1 MPETATQQAYNDL
14 LQSIE
19 SGGLRYAQILLNSLK
34 AGEIAHLIESLP
46 PKEGQIIWDLVE
58 HDLEGE
64 VLVEVGDEVQH
75 RLISDMKPEDLAAFT
90 DNLDTDDL
98 ADFIQSLPS
107 KLTDQVINSLDAQQ
121 RKRVE
126 SVLSYPEDSA
136 GGLMNTDTIT
146 IRSQVTLDVVLR
158 YLRRRGE
165 LPDQTDSLIVVDGHD
180 NYVGTLPLSTLL
192 TSQPDV
198 SVYEI
203 MNTQV
208 EPIPADTSDTAV
220 AKIFETQDLISA
232 PVIDEHNKLL
242 GRITIDDV
250 VDVIRDDAE
259 HSMMG
264 MAGLTEETDLF
275 AKALPSAKRRAVWLG
290 INLLTAFM
298 ASWVVGQFEATIA
311 QVVAVAVLMN
321 IVASMGGIAG
331 TQTLTLVIRGMA
343 LEQVT
348 TQNIRYLFTKE
359 IFVGLIN
366 GILWAIVV
374 ALIAALWFQNLQ
386 MGYVIAAAIT
396 INLFF
401 AAFSGVAIP
410 LILRRLN
417 IDPAIAGSVILT
429 TVTDIIG
436 LLTFLG
442 LASLFLL

>member
-19 SGGLRYAQILLNSLK
+19 SGGLRYAQALLNSLK

-46 PKEGQIIWDLVE
+46 PNEGQIIWGLLDQELQ
-58 HDLEGE
+58 GE

-75 RLISDMKPEDLAAFT
+75 RLISDMKPEDLAAAT

-98 ADFIQSLPS
+98 ADFLQSLPNQ
-107 KLTDQVINSLDAQQ
+107 LTDQVLNSLDTQQ
-121 RKRVE
+121 RKRLEKVF
-126 SVLSYPEDSA
+126 SFPEDSA

-158 YLRRRGE
+158 YLRRRGK
-165 LPDQTDSLIVVDGHD
+165 LPSQTDSLIVVDGHD
-180 NYVGTLPLSTLL
+180 NYLGILPLTTLL
-192 TSQPDV
+192 TSLPDV
-198 SVYEI
+198 GVYEVMDAQI
-203 MNTQV
+203 
-208 EPIPADTSDTAV
+208 EAIPADTSDTAV

-232 PVIDEHNKLL
+232 PVIDENNKLL

-275 AKALPSAKRRAVWLG
+275 AKAIPSAKRRAVWLG

-298 ASWVVGQFEATIA
+298 ASWVVDQFEATIA
-311 QVVAVAVLMN
+311 QIVTVAVLMN

-348 TQNIRYLFTKE
+348 QQNIRYLFRKE

-429 TVTDIIG
+429 TVTDIVG
-436 LLTFLG
+436 LLSFLG
-442 LASLFLL
+442 LASIFLL

>member
-1 MPETATQQAYNDL
+1 MPETPTQQTYKDL

-19 SGGLRYAQILLNSLK
+19 SGSLRYAKAMLNSLK

-46 PKEGQIIWDLVE
+46 PEKGKIIYDLIE
-58 HDLEGE
+58 QELEGE
-64 VLVEVGDEVQH
+64 VLVEVGDEVQR
-75 RLISDMKPEDLAAFT
+75 RLISDKKPEDLAAVT

-98 ADFIQSLPS
+98 ADFLQSLPNQ
-107 KLTDQVINSLDAQQ
+107 LTDQVLNSLDKQQ
-121 RKRVE
+121 RKRLE
-126 SVLSYPEDSA
+126 KVLSYPEDSA

-146 IRSQVTLDVVLR
+146 IRAQVTLDVVLR
-158 YLRRRGE
+158 YLRRRKE
-165 LPDQTDSLIVVDGHD
+165 LPAQTDSLIVVDGHD
-180 NYVGTLPLSTLL
+180 NYLGTLPLTTLL
-192 TSQPDV
+192 TSSSEV
-198 SVYEI
+198 SVYEV
-203 MNTQV
+203 MDTQV
-208 EPIPADTSDTAV
+208 EAIEANTSATAV

-232 PVIDEHNKLL
+232 PVVNENNKLL

-250 VDVIRDDAE
+250 VDVIRDEAE
-259 HSMMG
+259 HSVMG

-290 INLLTAFM
+290 INLITAFM
-298 ASWVVGQFEATIA
+298 ASWVVDQFEATIA
-311 QVVAVAVLMN
+311 QIVTVAVLMN

-348 TQNIRYLFTKE
+348 NQNIRYLFTKE
-359 IFVGLIN
+359 ILVGLIN
-366 GILWAIVV
+366 GILWALVV
-374 ALIAALWFQNLQ
+374 ALVAALWFQNLQ

-429 TVTDIIG
+429 TVTDIVG

>member
-19 SGGLRYAQILLNSLK
+19 SGGFSNAQSLLNSLK

-46 PKEGQIIWDLVE
+46 PKQGKLIWDLLDHE
-58 HDLEGE
+58 LEGE

-75 RLISDMKPEDLAAFT
+75 RLICDMDPEDLAAVT

-98 ADFIQSLPS
+98 ADFLQSLPN
-107 KLTDQVINSLDAQQ
+107 KLTDQVFNSLDAQQ
-121 RKRVE
+121 RKRLEKVI
-126 SVLSYPEDSA
+126 SFPEDSA

-180 NYVGTLPLSTLL
+180 NYLGILSLSTLL
-192 TSQPDV
+192 TSLPEV
-198 SVYEI
+198 SVYEV
-203 MNTQV
+203 MDSQV
-208 EPIPADTSDTAV
+208 EAITADTSDTAV

-232 PVIDEHNKLL
+232 PVVDENNKLL

-298 ASWVVGQFEATIA
+298 ASMVVDQFEATIA
-311 QVVAVAVLMN
+311 QVVTVAVLMN
-321 IVASMGGIAG
+321 VVASMGGIAG
-331 TQTLTLVIRGMA
+331 MQTLTIVIRGMA

-348 TQNIRYLFTKE
+348 DKNIRYLFNKE
-359 IFVGLIN
+359 ILVGLIN
-366 GILWAIVV
+366 GFLWAIVV
-374 ALIAALWFQNLQ
+374 ALIAGLWFQNIQ
-386 MGYVIAAAIT
+386 IGYIIAAALT

-410 LILRRLN
+410 LVLRRMN

-429 TVTDIIG
+429 TVTDIVG
-436 LLTFLG
+436 LLSFLG
-442 LASLFLL
+442 LASIFLL

>member
-19 SGGLRYAQILLNSLK
+19 SGGLRYAQVLLNSLK

-126 SVLSYPEDSA
+126 TVLSYPEDSA

-180 NYVGTLPLSTLL
+180 NYAGTLPLSTLL

-198 SVYEI
+198 SVYEV

-232 PVIDEHNKLL
+232 PVIDENNKLL

-359 IFVGLIN
+359 IFVGVIN

>member
-1 MPETATQQAYNDL
+1 MPETATQQAYDEL

-19 SGGLRYAQILLNSLK
+19 SGGLRYAQTLLNSLK
-34 AGEIAHLIESLP
+34 AGEVAHLIESLP
-46 PKEGQIIWDLVE
+46 PKQGKVIWDMLDRE
-58 HDLEGE
+58 LEGE

-75 RLISDMKPEDLAAFT
+75 RLISDMKPEDLAAVT

-98 ADFIQSLPS
+98 ADFIQSLPN
-107 KLTDQVINSLDAQQ
+107 KLTDQVINSLDTQQ

-126 SVLSYPEDSA
+126 AALSYAEDSA

-180 NYVGTLPLSTLL
+180 NYLGILPLSTLL
-192 TSQPDV
+192 TSLPDV
-198 SVYEI
+198 SVYEV
-203 MNTQV
+203 MNSQV
-208 EPIPADTSDTAV
+208 EAIPAKTSDTAV

-232 PVIDEHNKLL
+232 PVVDEHNKLL

-275 AKALPSAKRRAVWLG
+275 AKAIPSAKRRAIWLG

-298 ASWVVGQFEATIA
+298 ASWVVDQFEATIA

-348 TQNIRYLFTKE
+348 SKNIRYLFSKE
-359 IFVGLIN
+359 ILVGLIN
-366 GILWAIVV
+366 GILWAVVV
-374 ALIAALWFQNLQ
+374 ALIAALWFQNIQ

-410 LILRRLN
+410 LILRRLK

-436 LLTFLG
+436 LLSFLG
-442 LASLFLL
+442 LASLFLI

>member
-1 MPETATQQAYNDL
+1 MPETATQQAYKDL

-19 SGGLRYAQILLNSLK
+19 SGSLRYAQAMLNSLK

-46 PKEGQIIWDLVE
+46 PEKGKIIYDLVDHE
-58 HDLEGE
+58 LEGE
-64 VLVEVGDEVQH
+64 VLVEVGDEVQG
-75 RLISDMKPEDLAAFT
+75 RLISDKKPEDLAAVT

-98 ADFIQSLPS
+98 ADFLQSLPNQ
-107 KLTDQVINSLDAQQ
+107 LTDQVLNSLDKQQ
-121 RKRVE
+121 RKRLE
-126 SVLSYPEDSA
+126 KVLSYHEDSA
-136 GGLMNTDTIT
+136 GGLMNTDAIT
-146 IRSQVTLDVVLR
+146 IRAQVTLDVVLR
-158 YLRRRGE
+158 YLRRRKE
-165 LPDQTDSLIVVDGHD
+165 LPSQTDSLIVVDGHD
-180 NYVGTLPLSTLL
+180 NYLGTLPLTTLL
-192 TSQPDV
+192 TSSSEV
-198 SVYEI
+198 SVYEV
-203 MNTQV
+203 MNSQV
-208 EPIPADTSDTAV
+208 EAIEASTPANIV

-232 PVIDEHNKLL
+232 PVVDENNKLL

-250 VDVIRDDAE
+250 VDVIRDEAE
-259 HSMMG
+259 HSVMG

-298 ASWVVGQFEATIA
+298 ASWVVDQFEATIA
-311 QVVAVAVLMN
+311 QIVTVAVLMN

-348 TQNIRYLFTKE
+348 NQNIRYLFTKE

-366 GILWAIVV
+366 GVLWALVV
-374 ALIAALWFQNLQ
+374 AIIAALWFQNLQ
-386 MGYVIAAAIT
+386 MGYVIAAAIS

-410 LILRRLN
+410 LILRRLK

-429 TVTDIIG
+429 TVTDIVG

-442 LASLFLL
+442 LASIFLL

>member
-1 MPETATQQAYNDL
+1 MD
-14 LQSIE
+14 
-19 SGGLRYAQILLNSLK
+19 
-34 AGEIAHLIESLP
+34 
-46 PKEGQIIWDLVE
+46 
-58 HDLEGE
+58 
-64 VLVEVGDEVQH
+64 
-75 RLISDMKPEDLAAFT
+75 
-90 DNLDTDDL
+90 
-98 ADFIQSLPS
+98 
-107 KLTDQVINSLDAQQ
+107 
-121 RKRVE
+121 
-126 SVLSYPEDSA
+126 
-136 GGLMNTDTIT
+136 
-146 IRSQVTLDVVLR
+146 SQV
-158 YLRRRGE
+158 E
-165 LPDQTDSLIVVDGHD
+165 AISA
-180 NYVGTLPLSTLL
+180 S
-192 TSQPDV
+192 
-198 SVYEI
+198 
-203 MNTQV
+203 
-208 EPIPADTSDTAV
+208 TSDTAV

-232 PVIDEHNKLL
+232 PVVDENNKLI

-275 AKALPSAKRRAVWLG
+275 AKALPSAKRRAIWLG

-348 TQNIRYLFTKE
+348 QKNIRYLFTKE
-359 IFVGLIN
+359 IVVGLIN
-366 GILWAIVV
+366 GILWAVVV
-374 ALIAALWFQNLQ
+374 ALIAALWFQNLE

-429 TVTDIIG
+429 TVTDIVG
-436 LLTFLG
+436 LLSFLG
-442 LASLFLL
+442 LASLYLL

>member
-1 MPETATQQAYNDL
+1 MPETATQQAYKDL

-19 SGGLRYAQILLNSLK
+19 SGSLRYAQAMLNSLK

-46 PKEGQIIWDLVE
+46 PEKGKIIYDLVDHE
-58 HDLEGE
+58 LEGE
-64 VLVEVGDEVQH
+64 VLVEVGDEVQR
-75 RLISDMKPEDLAAFT
+75 RLISDKKPEDLAAVT

-98 ADFIQSLPS
+98 ADFLQSLPNQ
-107 KLTDQVINSLDAQQ
+107 LTDQVLNSLDKQQ
-121 RKRVE
+121 RKRLE
-126 SVLSYPEDSA
+126 KVLSYHEDSA
-136 GGLMNTDTIT
+136 GGLMNTDAIT
-146 IRSQVTLDVVLR
+146 IRAQVTLDVVLR
-158 YLRRRGE
+158 YLRRRKE
-165 LPDQTDSLIVVDGHD
+165 LPSQTDSLIVVDGHD
-180 NYVGTLPLSTLL
+180 NYLGTLPLTTLL
-192 TSQPDV
+192 TSSSEV
-198 SVYEI
+198 SVYEV
-203 MNTQV
+203 MNSQV
-208 EPIPADTSDTAV
+208 EAIEASTPANIV

-232 PVIDEHNKLL
+232 PVVDENNKLL

-250 VDVIRDDAE
+250 VDVIRDEAE
-259 HSMMG
+259 HSVMG

-298 ASWVVGQFEATIA
+298 ASWVVDQFEATIA
-311 QVVAVAVLMN
+311 QIVTVAVLMN

-348 TQNIRYLFTKE
+348 NQNIRYLFTKE

-366 GILWAIVV
+366 GVLWALVV
-374 ALIAALWFQNLQ
+374 AIIAALWFQNLQ
-386 MGYVIAAAIT
+386 MGYVIAAAIS

-410 LILRRLN
+410 LILRRLK

-429 TVTDIIG
+429 TVTDIVG

-442 LASLFLL
+442 LASIFLL

>member
-1 MPETATQQAYNDL
+1 MPETSTQQAYNDL

-19 SGGLRYAQILLNSLK
+19 SGGLRYAQTLLNSLK

-46 PKEGQIIWDLVE
+46 PKEGQIIWDLLD
-58 HDLEGE
+58 HKLEGE

-75 RLISDMKPEDLAAFT
+75 RLMGDMKPEDLAAVT
-90 DNLDTDDL
+90 DNMDTDDL
-98 ADFIQSLPS
+98 ADFLQSLPS
-107 KLTDQVINSLDAQQ
+107 KLTDQVLKSLDVQQ
-121 RKRVE
+121 RKRLDK
-126 SVLSYPEDSA
+126 VLAYPEDSA

-158 YLRRRGE
+158 YLRRRGK
-165 LPDQTDSLIVVDGHD
+165 LPPQTDSLIVVDGND
-180 NYVGTLPLSTLL
+180 NYLGTLPVTTLL
-192 TSQPDV
+192 TSLPDV
-198 SVYEI
+198 SVYEVMDTKI
-203 MNTQV
+203 
-208 EPIPADTSDTAV
+208 EAILADTTDTAV

-232 PVIDEHNKLL
+232 PVIDENNKLL

-275 AKALPSAKRRAVWLG
+275 AKALPSAKRRAIWLG

-298 ASWVVGQFEATIA
+298 ASWVVDQFEATIA
-311 QVVAVAVLMN
+311 QVVTVAVLMN

-348 TQNIRYLFTKE
+348 QQNIRYLFTKE
-359 IFVGLIN
+359 IFVGVIN
-366 GILWAIVV
+366 GVLWALVV
-374 ALIAALWFQNLQ
+374 ALIAGLWFQNIEI
-386 MGYVIAAAIT
+386 GFIIAAAIT

-410 LILRRLN
+410 LILRKLK

-429 TVTDIIG
+429 TVTDIVG
-436 LLTFLG
+436 LLSFLG
-442 LASLFLL
+442 LATLFLM

>member
-1 MPETATQQAYNDL
+1 MPETSTQQTYNDL
-14 LQSIE
+14 LQSLE
-19 SGGLRYAQILLNSLK
+19 SGGLRYAQSMLNSLK
-34 AGEIAHLIESLP
+34 TGEIAHLIESLP
-46 PKEGQIIWDLVE
+46 PKEAKIIWELVDHE
-58 HDLEGE
+58 LEGE

-75 RLISDMKPEDLAAFT
+75 RLISDMKPEDLAAVT
-90 DNLDTDDL
+90 DNLDPDDL
-98 ADFIQSLPS
+98 ADFVQSLPS
-107 KLTDQVINSLDAQQ
+107 RLTDQVLKSLDKQQ
-121 RKRVE
+121 RKRLDK
-126 SVLSYPEDSA
+126 VLSFPEDSA

-158 YLRRRGE
+158 YLRRRGKIPE
-165 LPDQTDSLIVVDGHD
+165 QTDSLIVVDGSD
-180 NYVGTLPLSTLL
+180 NYLGTLPLTTLL
-192 TSQPDV
+192 TSLPEV
-198 SVYEI
+198 SVYEV
-203 MNTQV
+203 MESEQ
-208 EPIPADTSDTAV
+208 EAIPANTSARAV
-220 AKIFETQDLISA
+220 AKIFETQDLITA
-232 PVIDEHNKLL
+232 PVVDENNKLL

-275 AKALPSAKRRAVWLG
+275 AKAIPSAKRRAVWLG

-298 ASWVVGQFEATIA
+298 ASWVVDQFEATIA
-311 QVVAVAVLMN
+311 QIVTVAVLMN
-321 IVASMGGIAG
+321 VVASMGGIAG

-348 TQNIRYLFTKE
+348 SKNIRYLFSKE

-366 GILWAIVV
+366 GILWAFVV
-374 ALIAALWFQNLQ
+374 AVIASLWFQNIQ

-410 LILRRLN
+410 LILNKMN
-417 IDPAIAGSVILT
+417 IDPAIAGSVVLT
-429 TVTDIIG
+429 TVTDIVG
-436 LLTFLG
+436 LLSFLG

>member
-19 SGGLRYAQILLNSLK
+19 SGGVSNAKNLLNSLK

-46 PKEGQIIWDLVE
+46 PKQGKVIWDLLDHE
-58 HDLEGE
+58 REGE

-75 RLISDMKPEDLAAFT
+75 RLIGDMNPEDLAAVT
-90 DNLDTDDL
+90 DNLDVDDL
-98 ADFIQSLPS
+98 ADFLQSLPDKS
-107 KLTDQVINSLDAQQ
+107 TDHVLNSLDAQQ
-121 RKRVE
+121 RKRLDKVI
-126 SVLSYPEDSA
+126 SFPEDSA

-165 LPDQTDSLIVVDGHD
+165 LPEQTDSLIVVDGHD
-180 NYVGTLPLSTLL
+180 NYLGILPLSTLL
-192 TSQPDV
+192 TNLPDV
-198 SVYEI
+198 SVYEVMDSQI
-203 MNTQV
+203 
-208 EPIPADTSDTAV
+208 EAISASTSETAV

-232 PVIDEHNKLL
+232 PVVDDNNKLL

-250 VDVIRDDAE
+250 VDVIRDNAE

-275 AKALPSAKRRAVWLG
+275 AKAFPSAKRRAVWLG

-298 ASWVVGQFEATIA
+298 ASMVVDQFEATIA
-311 QVVAVAVLMN
+311 QVVTVAVLMN
-321 IVASMGGIAG
+321 VVASMGGIAG
-331 TQTLTLVIRGMA
+331 MQTLTIVIRGMA

-348 TQNIRYLFTKE
+348 DKNIRYLFNKE
-359 IFVGLIN
+359 IIVGLIN
-366 GILWAIVV
+366 GFIWAIVV
-374 ALIAALWFQNLQ
+374 ALIAGLWFQNIQ
-386 MGYVIAAAIT
+386 IGYIIAAALT

-410 LILRRLN
+410 LILRRMN

-429 TVTDIIG
+429 TVTDIVG
-436 LLTFLG
+436 LLSFLG
-442 LASLFLL
+442 LASIFLL

>member
-19 SGGLRYAQILLNSLK
+19 SGGLRYAQVLLNSLK

-98 ADFIQSLPS
+98 ADFIQSLPN
-107 KLTDQVINSLDAQQ
+107 KLTDQVISSLDAQQ

-126 SVLSYPEDSA
+126 TVLSYPENSA

-180 NYVGTLPLSTLL
+180 NYAGTLPLSTLL
-192 TSQPDV
+192 TCQPDV
-198 SVYEI
+198 SVYEV

-208 EPIPADTSDTAV
+208 EPILADTSDTAV

-232 PVIDEHNKLL
+232 PVIDENNKLL

-410 LILRRLN
+410 LILRRLK

>member
-1 MPETATQQAYNDL
+1 MSETATQQAYNDL

-19 SGGLRYAQILLNSLK
+19 SGGLRYAQGLLNSLK

-46 PKEGQIIWDLVE
+46 PKQGKIVWDLLDHE
-58 HDLEGE
+58 LEGE

-75 RLISDMKPEDLAAFT
+75 RLISDMKPEDLAAVT
-90 DNLDTDDL
+90 DNLDADDL
-98 ADFIQSLPS
+98 ADFLQSLPN
-107 KLTDQVINSLDAQQ
+107 KLTDQVLKSLDTQQ
-121 RKRVE
+121 LKRVE
-126 SVLSYPEDSA
+126 TVLSFPEDSA

-180 NYVGTLPLSTLL
+180 NYLGTLPLSTLL
-192 TSQPDV
+192 TCPTEV
-198 SVYEI
+198 SVYEV
-203 MNTQV
+203 MDSKV
-208 EPIPADTSDTAV
+208 EAILATTSDTAV
-220 AKIFETQDLISA
+220 AKIFETKDLISA
-232 PVIDEHNKLL
+232 PVVDENNKLL

-275 AKALPSAKRRAVWLG
+275 AKAFPSAKRRAIWLG

-298 ASWVVGQFEATIA
+298 ASMVVDQFEATIA
-311 QVVAVAVLMN
+311 QIVTVAVLMN

-348 TQNIRYLFTKE
+348 QQNIRYLFTKE
-359 IFVGLIN
+359 ILVGLIN
-366 GILWAIVV
+366 GILWAVVV
-374 ALIAALWFQNLQ
+374 AIISAVWFQNIE

-410 LILRRLN
+410 LVLRRLN

-429 TVTDIIG
+429 TVTDIVG
-436 LLTFLG
+436 LLSFLG
-442 LASLFLL
+442 LASVFLL

>member
-1 MPETATQQAYNDL
+1 MSESSTQQAYNDL

-19 SGGLRYAQILLNSLK
+19 SGGLRYAQTLLNSLK

-46 PKEGQIIWDLVE
+46 PKEGQIIWDLLDHE
-58 HDLEGE
+58 REGE

-75 RLISDMKPEDLAAFT
+75 RLMSNMKPEDLAAVT

-98 ADFIQSLPS
+98 ADFLQSLPN
-107 KLTDQVINSLDAQQ
+107 KLTDQIIQSLDAQQ
-121 RKRVE
+121 RKRLDK
-126 SVLSYPEDSA
+126 VLAYPEDSA
-136 GGLMNTDTIT
+136 GGLMNIDTIT

-165 LPDQTDSLIVVDGHD
+165 LPSQTDSLIVVDGND
-180 NYVGTLPLSTLL
+180 NYLGILPLTTLL
-192 TSQPDV
+192 TSLPDV
-198 SVYEI
+198 SVYEVMDSKI
-203 MNTQV
+203 EAISANT
-208 EPIPADTSDTAV
+208 TDTAV

-232 PVIDEHNKLL
+232 PVVDENNKLL

-250 VDVIRDDAE
+250 VDVIREDAE

-275 AKALPSAKRRAVWLG
+275 AKALPSAKRRAIWLG

-298 ASWVVGQFEATIA
+298 ASWVVDQFEATIA
-311 QVVAVAVLMN
+311 QVVTVAVLMN

-348 TQNIRYLFTKE
+348 AKNINYLFTKE

-366 GILWAIVV
+366 GLLWALVV
-374 ALIAALWFQNLQ
+374 ALIAGFWFQNIKI
-386 MGYVIAAAIT
+386 GYIIAAAIT

-410 LILRRLN
+410 LILRRMK

-429 TVTDIIG
+429 TVTDIVG
-436 LLTFLG
+436 LLSFLG
-442 LASLFLL
+442 LASLFLV

>member
-19 SGGLRYAQILLNSLK
+19 SGGLRNAQTLLNSLK

-46 PKEGQIIWDLVE
+46 PEEGKIIWDLVDHE
-58 HDLEGE
+58 LEGE

-75 RLISDMKPEDLAAFT
+75 RLISDMKPEDLVAVT
-90 DNLDTDDL
+90 DNLDPDDL
-98 ADFIQSLPS
+98 ADFLQSLPN
-107 KLTDQVINSLDAQQ
+107 KLTDQVLNSLDAQQ
-121 RKRVE
+121 RKRLEKVF
-126 SVLSYPEDSA
+126 SFAEDSA

-180 NYVGTLPLSTLL
+180 NYLGILPLSTLL
-192 TSQPDV
+192 TSLPDV
-198 SVYEI
+198 SVYEVMDSQI
-203 MNTQV
+203 EAIT
-208 EPIPADTSDTAV
+208 ADTSDTAV

-232 PVIDEHNKLL
+232 PVVDENNKLL

-259 HSMMG
+259 HTMMG

-275 AKALPSAKRRAVWLG
+275 AKALPSAKRRAIWLG
-290 INLLTAFM
+290 INLLTALM
-298 ASWVVGQFEATIA
+298 ASMVVDQFEATIA
-311 QVVAVAVLMN
+311 QVVTVAILMN
-321 IVASMGGIAG
+321 VVASMGGIAG
-331 TQTLTLVIRGMA
+331 MQTLTIVIRGMA
-343 LEQVT
+343 LEQIT
-348 TQNIRYLFTKE
+348 NQNIRYLFNKE
-359 IFVGLIN
+359 ILVGLIN
-366 GILWAIVV
+366 GILWALVV
-374 ALIAALWFQNLQ
+374 AVIAGLWFQNIKI
-386 MGYVIAAAIT
+386 GYIIAAALT

-429 TVTDIIG
+429 TVTDIVG
-436 LLTFLG
+436 LLSFLG
-442 LASLFLL
+442 LASIFLL